1 MGHPTVY
8 PTGVTLYD
16 PEKAYNGYTV
26 MPVKGQ
32 GAMLID
38 MNGQEIKLWKGVHGF
53 PNKIFP
59 GGYLLGNAL
68 SGSDVANA
76 AQSAAD
82 TAAAGAQSAAAAVTG
97 AVQPGTSAP
106 AANLLG
112 YDTANYCKQL
122 AQGDAATQQKC
133 TAAEDA
139 ATATLR
145 NCVAMSTGLNGIG
158 SYDALLRC
166 LRAAPAAQPATP
178 AAQ

>member
-1 MGHPTVY
+1 MV
-8 PTGVTLYD
+8 
-16 PEKAYNGYTV
+16 
-26 MPVKGQ
+26 
-32 GAMLID
+32 
-38 MNGQEIKLWKGVHGF
+38 
-53 PNKIFP
+53 

-166 LRAAPAAQPATP
+166 LRSAPAAQPAAAP